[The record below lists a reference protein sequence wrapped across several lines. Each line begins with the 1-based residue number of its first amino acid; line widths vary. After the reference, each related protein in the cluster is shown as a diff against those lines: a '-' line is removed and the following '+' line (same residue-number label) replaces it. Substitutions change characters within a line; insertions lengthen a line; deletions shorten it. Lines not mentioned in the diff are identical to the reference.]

1 MKRISAKGII
11 FRFKKSGLMVLS
23 FSALLITPN
32 LTAQHS
38 LEKLWITDT
47 VLTKPESV
55 LFDAISKS
63 LFVSNIGDM
72 QKEGS
77 GSISKIGLDGK
88 IIKPYWVKGLTAPKG
103 MGIYKNKLY
112 VAETNTVA
120 VIDVSTA
127 AIVQRIPVEGAELLN
142 DITIDAKGIVYV
154 SDSRKNKVHK
164 IENGKASVYLE
175 NMNGVNGL
183 LAKGDNLYILT
194 GTTLQKADENKKL
207 STLADGIEGGA
218 DGIEMIRD
226 NEYIVTGWGGLIYY
240 VKEDGSK
247 QTLSDTRDKK
257 INAADLGYDPDSKT
271 IYIPEMSQNCV
282 AAYRLK

>member
-1 MKRISAKGII
+1 MKRASAKAI
-11 FRFKKSGLMVLS
+11 FICLKKSRLMVLFFTAS
-23 FSALLITPN
+23 LITSN

-38 LEKLWITDT
+38 LEKLWETDT

-72 QKEGS
+72 QIEGS

-88 IIKPYWVKGLTAPKG
+88 IIKRDWVKGLTAPKG
-103 MGIYKNKLY
+103 LGLYKNKLY
-112 VAETNTVA
+112 AAETNTVA
-120 VIDVSTA
+120 VIDVNTS
-127 AIVQRIPVEGAELLN
+127 AIIQRIQVDGAEMLN
-142 DITIDAKGIVYV
+142 DITIDEKGIVYV
-154 SDSRKNKVHK
+154 SDSRKNTVHK
-164 IENGKASVYLE
+164 IENGKASVYLV
-175 NMNGVNGL
+175 NMNSVNGL
-183 LAKGDNLYILT
+183 LAKGNNLYILT

-207 STLADGIEGGA
+207 STVADGIEGGA
-218 DGIEMIRD
+218 DGIEMIKD
-226 NEYIVTGWGGLIYY
+226 HEFIVTGWGGVIYY

-257 INAADLGYDPDSKT
+257 INAADLGYDPNSKT

-282 AAYRLK
+282 VAYKLK